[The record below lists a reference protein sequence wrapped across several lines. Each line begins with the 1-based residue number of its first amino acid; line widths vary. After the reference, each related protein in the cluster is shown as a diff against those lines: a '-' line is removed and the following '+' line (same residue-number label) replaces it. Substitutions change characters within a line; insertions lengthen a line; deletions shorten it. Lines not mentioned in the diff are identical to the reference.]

1 MLEMSRVYSFRCV
14 LSVLGIMMVLGT
26 LYDVLAIQMNKSSK
40 NTNVQIQKPTLSKT
54 NGITNG
60 GFTADSEIAK
70 IAIGEEAN
78 AAKVELEMR
87 AIQSVEPS
95 TPTLQE
101 IKQIDVRGES
111 RNTAAAPQGTIIT

>member
-1 MLEMSRVYSFRCV
+1 
-14 LSVLGIMMVLGT
+14 MMVLGT

-70 IAIGEEAN
+70 VAIGEEAN
-78 AAKVELEMR
+78 ASKVKLEMR

-95 TPTLQE
+95 APTLQE

>member
-60 GFTADSEIAK
+60 GFTADLEIAK

-78 AAKVELEMR
+78 ATKVELEMR

-95 TPTLQE
+95 APTLQE

-111 RNTAAAPQGTIIT
+111 RNTAAAPQGTIIS